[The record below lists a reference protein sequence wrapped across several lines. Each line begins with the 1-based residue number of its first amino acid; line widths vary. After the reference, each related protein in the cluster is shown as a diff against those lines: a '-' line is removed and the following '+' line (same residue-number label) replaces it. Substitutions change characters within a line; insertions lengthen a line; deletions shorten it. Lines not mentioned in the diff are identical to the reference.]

1 MSLRFCVFMLV
12 LMGMGASV
20 ATAQIAP
27 PPKEQPAQE
36 PTTPA
41 ALVRL
46 PEVVKFVEAA
56 YPQAALDESVEA
68 DVRLQIEIDIV
79 GKVTKAVVIEP
90 VGYGFDEAAVAAVSQ
105 MEFSPAMTESGAV
118 PVQIEYVYR
127 FTIQTETTPVEVDPP
142 ASPEPMVVKLRG
154 RLLELGT
161 RSPIAGVTI
170 LVPAVGKSA
179 LSGTDG
185 RFELMDLP
193 PGPTTLVIP
202 PTQYEQS
209 ELVVPIPDDGAAEVT
224 IRLKRDPFSEFRTVI
239 EGQKELPEPV
249 KRKLVVQEIQKI
261 PGVSGDALKAV
272 QNLPGVARPPGA
284 AGLLVVR
291 GANPGDTAI
300 RVDEAVLP
308 QLYHFGGVYSVFN
321 TDLLESI
328 DFYPGGFSVKQG
340 DATAGLVSV
349 SLKEGRTDRWGG
361 YFDIN
366 VFHAA
371 GFASGPTWEDGSLT
385 LAARRSYI
393 DAIVP
398 LVVPDDMNL
407 SFTTAP
413 VYYDYQAQLDQRL
426 GPKDRL
432 RIFVYGSDDQLRI
445 LLKEPSATNPAI
457 RDRIENHSYFHTIQA
472 QWEHVFSNDF
482 KLVSRLQFGAQL
494 LSFYLGDT
502 ISFKLEPILRGGWRE
517 DFSWKV
523 ADFFTLDF
531 GLDVGYEYATADITA
546 PLQPREGESPPPLTT
561 ATLQSVNES
570 ATFGRRSIYVEG
582 TVKPVESLSL
592 TSGLRVDWWG
602 GVWKR
607 WTIDPRASFRW
618 NIVEGTVLKGG
629 LGVYHKR
636 PQFGEVIEPFG
647 NPELDAEEATQ
658 YALGIEQTIVEGLSI
673 GVEGFYKDLR
683 NLVSSVQNRDNDDPP
698 IENGGEGRAYGA
710 ELLLRQRLG
719 GWYWGWVA
727 YTLSFAER
735 KDPASGGYRPFD
747 FDQTHILTVVASFTL
762 PWELSLGGRFRYVT
776 GSPDTPVVGAVY
788 DGDSGIYVPAY
799 GEPNSDRND
808 DFHQLD
814 VRLDKTWTFE
824 DWILTTYIEVQN
836 VYNRANP
843 EGYSYNYNYTDRQ
856 VISGL
861 PIIPGF
867 GIKGEF

>member
-1 MSLRFCVFMLV
+1 MILRLFSLTLTTLFLLMST
-12 LMGMGASV
+12 SH
-20 ATAQIAP
+20 TSAQIAP
-27 PPKEQPAQE
+27 RPADG
-36 PTTPA
+36 TTPETD
-41 ALVRL
+41 VPTEVIRV
-46 PEVVKFVEAA
+46 PEVIRFVEAV
-56 YPQAALDESVEA
+56 YPKAALEEGLEA
-68 DVRLQIEIDIV
+68 DVRLRIDIDAT
-79 GKVTKAVVIEP
+79 GKVTKTSVIEP
-90 VGYGFDEAAVAAVSQ
+90 VGYGFDEAATAAVLQ
-105 MEFSPAMTESGAV
+105 MEFSPAQTTAGPV

-127 FTIQTETTPVEVDPP
+127 FTIQTEPTPVEPP
-142 ASPEPMVVKLRG
+142 PEPAAAVVKLRG
-154 RLLELGT
+154 QLLELGT
-161 RSPIAGVTI
+161 RAPIAGVTI
-170 LVPAVGKSA
+170 LVPAVGQST
-179 LSGTDG
+179 LSGIDG
-185 RFELMDLP
+185 RFELADLP
-193 PGPTTLVIP
+193 PGDTTLVIP
-202 PTQYEQS
+202 PTQYEQT
-209 ELVVPIPDDGAAEVT
+209 EQVVTIPDDGAADIT

-239 EGQKELPEPV
+239 EGQKQEAEPV
-249 KRKLVVQEIQKI
+249 KRKLLVQEIKKI

-371 GFASGPTWEDGSLT
+371 GLASGPTWEDGSLT

-393 DAIVP
+393 DAIIP

-413 VYYDYQAQLDQRL
+413 VYYDYQAQLDQKL
-426 GPKDRL
+426 GPKDDL

-445 LLKEPSATNPAI
+445 LLKEPSATNPAV

-472 QWEHVFSNDF
+472 QWEHVFSNEL
-482 KLVSRLQFGAQL
+482 KLVSRLQFGVQL

-517 DFSWKV
+517 DFTWKV

-582 TVKPVESLSL
+582 TVRPVDTLSL
-592 TSGLRVDWWG
+592 TSGVRVDWWG
-602 GVWKR
+602 GIWKR

-618 NIVEGTVLKGG
+618 TIADGTVLKGG

-647 NPELDAEEATQ
+647 NPELDAEESTQ
-658 YALGIEQTIVEGLSI
+658 YALGIEQTILEGLSV

-683 NLVSSVQNRDNDDPP
+683 NLVSSVQNRTENDPP
-698 IENGGEGRAYGA
+698 LENGGEGRAYGA
-710 ELLLRQRLG
+710 ELLLRQRFG
-719 GWYWGWVA
+719 NWYWGWIA

-735 KDPASGGYRPFD
+735 KDPMSGGYRPFD
-747 FDQTHILTVVASFTL
+747 FDQTHILTVVASFSL
-762 PWELSLGGRFRYVT
+762 PWDLELGGRFRYVT
-776 GSPDTPVVGAVY
+776 GSPDTPVVSAVY
-788 DGDSGIYVPAY
+788 DGDSGIYVPKY
-799 GEPNSDRND
+799 GEPNSARND

-814 VRLDKTWTFE
+814 IRLDKTWVFQ

-843 EGYSYNYNYTDRQ
+843 EGYSYNYNYTERE